1 MTEPLISAER
11 VQRTRLPVPAD
22 AGQAA
27 IEWERWTAAAE
38 AATAESETGEPLGRG
53 MAAVAADPTTHAW
66 LDAVFG
72 NSPYLTRLALREP
85 EVALAA
91 MTTGIEP
98 ALARVLEEVAALT
111 GHEPRAEIMT
121 RLRAA
126 KRRAALV
133 IALADIAELWPLER
147 VTGALSALADAALGA
162 AVRHLLVGAH
172 TSGQLALPHPDE
184 PERDS
189 GVIVLGMG
197 KLGAHELNYSS
208 DIDLIILYDAD
219 RMDYRG
225 RDAIQPLMARLA
237 RDLVKLLEE
246 RTVDGYVFRTDLRL
260 RPDPASTP
268 PAVSVAA
275 AETYYGSLGQNWER
289 AAMIKARPV
298 AGDIPAGQ
306 AFLKTLGPFIWR
318 KHLDFAAIRDIHS
331 IKRQIDARHG
341 APAAGLAGHNI
352 KLGHGGIR
360 EIEFFAQTQQLIW
373 GGRVPTLRSPGT
385 IETLE
390 GLVATGR
397 LADPIADD
405 LAHAYRVLRRVEHR
419 LQMIDDAQTHSL
431 PTDPQALGRLA
442 IFLGFPD
449 AASFAADLG
458 RELAVVRRH
467 FAELFRGAP
476 ALSAEGNLVFTGK
489 ELDPDTLATLRA
501 MGFKSPEPVADAIR
515 GWHHGRIR
523 ATRSARARELL
534 TELTPALLRVLGK
547 TADPDFAFIRF
558 DEFLS
563 RLPAGVQMF
572 SLFQHHPDLLQLV
585 AEIMGESPQ
594 LAVQLARRPLLLD
607 GVISGAFFIPLPTEE
622 RALHRALTRDLSLA
636 VARARDYEDLLD
648 LTRRWANDRKF
659 QIGVQLLQGRIE
671 GWRSAKH
678 FSAVADIVIQTL
690 LPRVEEEF
698 ARQHGHVPG
707 GRFLVLGLGKLG
719 SSELNQLSDLD
730 LIFLYS
736 VPDGIENSDGAKPL
750 AYTTYYARLGQRLIN
765 ALQAPTGEGNLY
777 EVDMRLRPSGNAGPI
792 ASKLDGFLRYH
803 EEQAW
808 TWEHMALTR
817 ARAVAGDA
825 SLARETEATIR
836 TLLTKPRDA
845 DRLLIDVDDMRIRIE
860 KAHLKPTPWDAK
872 HRRGGLVDLEFIA
885 QYLQLRVAPEDPSVL
900 ATATNA
906 AFRRLIT
913 AHRIDPEVGAELLE
927 GLAFWHQVQGMLRV
941 AVGKDAEQSAT
952 ADLLARALTRAT
964 GTKDPALAYA
974 RLDEVAA
981 RGLAL
986 YERLVARPAKRA
998 RRAHPELQPPDRQS
1012 PGQQST
1018 ETKGP

>member
-1 MTEPLISAER
+1 MSLPFTLAER
-11 VQRTRLPVPAD
+11 VPRARLPAPAD
-22 AGQAA
+22 AAQAA
-27 IEWERWTAAAE
+27 TEWERWSAAADTAAE
-38 AATAESETGEPLGRG
+38 EPLGRG
-53 MAAVAADPTTHAW
+53 MAAIAADPTARAW
-66 LDAVFG
+66 LDAIFG

-85 EVALAA
+85 AVVLAA
-91 MTTGIEP
+91 MTEGTEA
-98 ALARVLEEVAALT
+98 ALAAALAGLADLT
-111 GHEPRAEIMT
+111 GHEPRSDIMA
-121 RLRAA
+121 RLRIA

-133 IALADIAELWPLER
+133 IALADIGELWPLAR
-147 VTGALSALADAALGA
+147 ITAALSALAGAALGA
-162 AVRHLLVGAH
+162 ALRHLLVAAA
-172 TSGQLALPHPDE
+172 TAGQLVPPHPDE
-184 PERDS
+184 PERDC
-189 GVIVLGMG
+189 GIIVLGMG

-208 DIDLIILYDAD
+208 DIDLIILFDAD
-219 RMDYRG
+219 RMAYRG
-225 RDAIQPLMARLA
+225 RDDIQTLMARFA

-246 RTVDGYVFRTDLRL
+246 RTADGYVFRTDLRL

-268 PAVSVAA
+268 PAVSIAA
-275 AETYYGSLGQNWER
+275 AEGYYGSVGQNWER

-298 AGDIPAGQ
+298 AGDIAAGH

-373 GGRVPTLRSPGT
+373 GGRVPALRTAGT

-405 LAHAYRVLRRVEHR
+405 LAHAYAVLRRVEHR
-419 LQMIDDAQTHSL
+419 LQMIEDAQTHSL
-431 PTDPQALGRLA
+431 PTDPRALERLA
-442 IFLGFPD
+442 IFLGFAD
-449 AASFAADLG
+449 AAAFAEDLSE
-458 RELAVVRRH
+458 ELSVVRRH

-489 ELDPDTLATLRA
+489 EVDPDTLATLRT
-501 MGFKSPEPVADAIR
+501 MGFKTPAPVADAIR

-523 ATRSARARELL
+523 ATRSSRARELL

-547 TADPDFAFIRF
+547 TADPDFAFTRF
-558 DEFLS
+558 DEFLG
-563 RLPAGVQMF
+563 RLPAGVQLF

-607 GVISGAFFIPLPTEE
+607 GVISGAFFIPLPNDE
-622 RALHRALTRDLSLA
+622 RGLRRALTRDLGLS
-636 VARARDYEDLLD
+636 VARARDYEDVLD

-671 GWRSAKH
+671 GARSGRH
-678 FSAVADIVIQTL
+678 FSAVADIVIAAL

-698 ARQHGHVPG
+698 ARQHGQIPG
-707 GRFLVLGLGKLG
+707 GRFVVLGLGKLG

-730 LIFLYS
+730 LIFVYS
-736 VPDGIENSDGAKPL
+736 VPDDADTSDGPKPL
-750 AYTTYYARLGQRLIN
+750 PYTTYYARLGQRLIN

-792 ASKLDGFLRYH
+792 ASRLDGFLKYH
-803 EEQAW
+803 ADQAW
-808 TWEHMALTR
+808 TWERMALTR

-825 SLARETEATIR
+825 GFAREVEAAIKEI
-836 TLLTKPRDA
+836 LIKPRDA
-845 DRLLIDVDDMRIRIE
+845 DRLLLDVDDMRQRIE
-860 KAHLKPTPWDAK
+860 KAHPKPKPWDAK

-885 QYLQLRVAPEDPSVL
+885 QYLQLRVGPEDGSVL
-900 ATATNA
+900 ATATA
-906 AFRRLIT
+906 ASFRRLVT
-913 AHRIDPEVGAELLE
+913 ARRLDPEVGAELLD
-927 GLAFWHQVQGMLRV
+927 GLHFWHQIQGVLRV
-941 AVGKDAEQSAT
+941 ALGKEVDQSGAP
-952 ADLLARALTRAT
+952 DILARALARAT
-964 GTKDPALAYA
+964 GAKDAARA
-974 RLDEVAA
+974 HERLDEMAA
-981 RGLAL
+981 RGFAL
-986 YERLVARPAKRA
+986 YDRLVARPAAALRLA
-998 RRAHPELQPPDRQS
+998 NPDHQP
-1012 PGQQST
+1012 T
-1018 ETKGP
+1018 EIKLP

>member
-1 MTEPLISAER
+1 MSEPFKLAEP
-11 VQRTRLPVPAD
+11 VQAVRLPAAADPA
-22 AGQAA
+22 QAA
-27 IEWERWTAAAE
+27 TEWERWRTAAADQGD
-38 AATAESETGEPLGRG
+38 SELGHG
-53 MAAVAADPTTHAW
+53 MVAIAADPVARAW
-66 LDAVFG
+66 LDAIFG

-85 EVALAA
+85 ATVLSVMTQGVAPALDAALAD
-91 MTTGIEP
+91 
-98 ALARVLEEVAALT
+98 LAALT
-111 GHEPRAEIMT
+111 GHEARSDIMA
-121 RLRAA
+121 RLRIA

-133 IALADIAELWPLER
+133 IALADIAEIWPLPR
-147 VTGALSALADAALGA
+147 ITGALSALADAALKA
-162 AVRHLLVGAH
+162 AWRHLLIGAAKI
-172 TSGQLALPHPDE
+172 GQLSLAHPDD
-184 PERDS
+184 PERQC

-208 DIDLIILYDAD
+208 DIDLIILFDAE

-225 RDAIQPLMARLA
+225 RDDIQSLMARLA

-246 RTVDGYVFRTDLRL
+246 RTADGYVFRTDLRL

-275 AETYYGSLGQNWER
+275 AEGYYGSLGQNWER

-298 AGDIPAGQ
+298 AGDIPAGY
-306 AFLKTLGPFIWR
+306 AFLKALGPFIWR

-373 GGRVPTLRSPGT
+373 GGREPALRSPGT

-390 GLVATGR
+390 GLVAAGR

-405 LAHAYRVLRRVEHR
+405 LAHAYEVLRRVEHR
-419 LQMIDDAQTHSL
+419 LQMIEDAQTHSL
-431 PTDPQALGRLA
+431 PTDPKALDRLA
-442 IFLGFPD
+442 VFLGFPD
-449 AASFAADLG
+449 AALFAADLG
-458 RELAVVRRH
+458 EELSTVRRH

-476 ALSAEGNLVFTGK
+476 TLSDTGNLVFTGK
-489 ELDPDTLATLRA
+489 EVDPDTLATLKT
-501 MGFKSPEPVADAIR
+501 MGFKSPEPVAEAIR

-547 TADPDFAFIRF
+547 TADPDFAFARF
-558 DEFLS
+558 DEFLG
-563 RLPAGVQMF
+563 RLPAGVQLF

-607 GVISGAFFIPLPTEE
+607 GVISGAFFVPLPNDERGLR
-622 RALHRALTRDLSLA
+622 RALARDLSLS
-636 VARARDYEDLLD
+636 VARARDYEDVLD

-671 GWRSAKH
+671 GSRSGRH
-678 FSAVADIVIQTL
+678 FSAVADIVIAAL

-698 ARQHGHVPG
+698 ARQHGRIEG

-719 SSELNQLSDLD
+719 SSEMNQLSDLD

-736 VPDGIENSDGAKPL
+736 VPEATEASDGAKPL

-792 ASKLDGFLRYH
+792 ASRLDGFLKYH
-803 EEQAW
+803 EDQAW
-808 TWEHMALTR
+808 TWERMALTR
-817 ARAVAGDA
+817 ARAVAGDDA
-825 SLARETEATIR
+825 FGREVEAQIKR
-836 TLLTKPRDA
+836 ILTKPRDPT
-845 DRLLIDVDDMRIRIE
+845 RLLLDVDDMRIRIE
-860 KAHLKPTPWDAK
+860 KAHPKPLAWDAK
-872 HRRGGLVDLEFIA
+872 HRRGGLVDLEFVA
-885 QYLQLRVAPEDPSVL
+885 QYLQLRIGPEDERVL
-900 ATATNA
+900 APPTAT
-906 AFRRLIT
+906 AFRKLVA
-913 AHRIDPEVGAELLE
+913 AHRLDAEVGAELLE
-927 GLAFWHQVQGMLRV
+927 CLHFWHQVQGVLRV
-941 AVGKDAEQSAT
+941 ALGKGSGEGAGAG
-952 ADLLARALTRAT
+952 LLARALVRAT
-964 GTKDPALAYA
+964 GANSPEKAHK
-974 RLDEVAA
+974 RLDEMAA

-986 YERLVARPAKRA
+986 YERLVGRPAAVLRLA
-998 RRAHPELQPPDRQS
+998 NPDHQP
-1012 PGQQST
+1012 T
-1018 ETKGP
+1018 ETKIP

>member
-1 MTEPLISAER
+1 MSEPFTLAEP
-11 VQRTRLPVPAD
+11 VQKARLPVPAD
-22 AGQAA
+22 AAQAA
-27 IEWERWTAAAE
+27 IEWERWTANAGAAAD
-38 AATAESETGEPLGRG
+38 AALGRG
-53 MAAVAADPTTHAW
+53 MAAIAAEPAAHAW

-85 EVALAA
+85 AVVLAA
-91 MTTGIEP
+91 MADGIEP
-98 ALARVLEEVAALT
+98 ALQAALRSLAELT
-111 GHEPRAEIMT
+111 GREPRAEVMA

-133 IALADIAELWPLER
+133 IALADIAEIWPLAR
-147 VTGALSALADAALGA
+147 ITAALSALADAALA
-162 AVRHLLVGAH
+162 AALRHLLTGAVA
-172 TSGQLALPHPDE
+172 SGQLALPYPDD
-184 PERDS
+184 PERDC

-225 RDAIQPLMARLA
+225 KDAIQSLMAKLA
-237 RDLVKLLEE
+237 RELVKLLEE
-246 RTVDGYVFRTDLRL
+246 RTADGYVFRTDLRL

-275 AETYYGSLGQNWER
+275 AESYYGSLGQNWER

-306 AFLKTLGPFIWR
+306 AFLKALGPFIWR

-373 GGRVPTLRSPGT
+373 GGRVPALRSPGT

-390 GLVATGR
+390 GLVASGR

-431 PTDPQALGRLA
+431 PTDPKALERLA
-442 IFLGFPD
+442 IFLGFPS
-449 AASFAADLG
+449 AASFADDLG
-458 RELAVVRRH
+458 QELSVVRRH
-467 FAELFRGAP
+467 FAELFRGSP
-476 ALSAEGNLVFTGK
+476 TLSAEGNLVFTGK
-489 ELDPDTLATLRA
+489 EIDPDTLATLRT
-501 MGFKSPEPVADAIR
+501 MGFKSPEPVAEAIR

-523 ATRSARARELL
+523 ATRSSRAREIL

-547 TADPDFAFIRF
+547 TADPDFAFARF
-558 DEFLS
+558 DEFLG
-563 RLPAGVQMF
+563 RLPAGVQLF

-607 GVISGAFFIPLPTEE
+607 GVISGAFFIPLPNDDKGLR
-622 RALHRALTRDLSLA
+622 RALHRDLNLA

-671 GWRSAKH
+671 GWRSALH
-678 FSAVADIVIQTL
+678 FSAVADIVIETL
-690 LPRVEEEF
+690 LPRVEQEF
-698 ARQHGHVPG
+698 AQQHGRVPG

-730 LIFLYS
+730 LIFLYD
-736 VPDGIENSDGAKPL
+736 VPEEAENSDGPKPL
-750 AYTTYYARLGQRLIN
+750 AYSTYYARLGQRLIN
-765 ALQAPTGEGNLY
+765 ALQAPTGEGSLY

-792 ASKLDGFLRYH
+792 ASRLDGFLKYH
-803 EEQAW
+803 DDQAW
-808 TWEHMALTR
+808 TWERMALTR
-817 ARAVAGDA
+817 ARVVAGAPDFGHEV
-825 SLARETEATIR
+825 ARAIKDI
-836 TLLTKPRDA
+836 LTRPRDA
-845 DRLLIDVDDMRIRIE
+845 DRLLIDVDDMRQRIE
-860 KAHLKPTPWDAK
+860 KAHPKPIAWDAK

-885 QYLQLRVAPEDPSVL
+885 QYLQLRAAPADATVL
-900 ATATNA
+900 APRTTT
-906 AFRRLIT
+906 AFRKLVAARRLDAEI
-913 AHRIDPEVGAELLE
+913 GAELID
-927 GLAFWHQVQGMLRV
+927 GLQFWHQVQGTLRV
-941 AVGKDAEQSAT
+941 ALGKEMGERGSPA
-952 ADLLARALTRAT
+952 LLARALARAT
-964 GTKDPALAYA
+964 GTRNEEAAHR
-974 RLDEVAA
+974 RLDEWAA
-981 RGLAL
+981 KGLAL
-986 YERLVARPAKRA
+986 YERLVARPAAKARA
-998 RRAHPELQPPDRQS
+998 AHPHHQT
-1012 PGQQST
+1012 T
-1018 ETKGP
+1018 ESKGP

>member
-1 MTEPLISAER
+1 MSEPFTLAEP
-11 VQRTRLPVPAD
+11 VQTARLPAAAD
-22 AGQAA
+22 TAQAA
-27 IEWERWTAAAE
+27 TEWERWATSAADHRD
-38 AATAESETGEPLGRG
+38 SELGRG
-53 MAAVAADPTTHAW
+53 MVAIAEDPTARAW
-66 LDAVFG
+66 LDAIFG

-85 EVALAA
+85 ATVLSVMTHGVA
-91 MTTGIEP
+91 P
-98 ALARVLEEVAALT
+98 ALDATLADLAALT
-111 GHEPRAEIMT
+111 GHEVRSDIMA
-121 RLRAA
+121 RLRGA

-133 IALADIAELWPLER
+133 IALADIAEIWPLPEI
-147 VTGALSALADAALGA
+147 TGALSALADAALKA
-162 AVRHLLVGAH
+162 AWRHLLLGAAKL
-172 TSGQLALPHPDE
+172 GQLALAHPDD
-184 PERDS
+184 PERDC

-208 DIDLIILYDAD
+208 DIDLIILFDAE

-225 RDAIQPLMARLA
+225 RDDIQSLMARLA

-246 RTVDGYVFRTDLRL
+246 RTADGYVFRTDLRL

-275 AETYYGSLGQNWER
+275 AEGYYGSLGQNWER

-298 AGDIPAGQ
+298 AGDIPAGF
-306 AFLKTLGPFIWR
+306 AFLKALGPFIWR

-373 GGRVPTLRSPGT
+373 GGREPALRMPGT

-390 GLVATGR
+390 GLVAAGR

-405 LAHAYRVLRRVEHR
+405 LAQAYAVLRRVEHR
-419 LQMIDDAQTHSL
+419 LQMIEDAQTHSL
-431 PTDPQALGRLA
+431 PTDPKALDRLA

-449 AASFAADLG
+449 AGTFATDLG
-458 RELAVVRRH
+458 QELSIVRRH

-476 ALSAEGNLVFTGK
+476 TLSAAGNLVFTGK
-489 ELDPDTLATLRA
+489 EVDPDTLATLKT
-501 MGFKSPEPVADAIR
+501 MGFKVPEPVAEAIR

-523 ATRSARARELL
+523 ATRSERARELL

-547 TADPDFAFIRF
+547 TADPDFAFTRF

-563 RLPAGVQMF
+563 HLPAGVQLF

-607 GVISGAFFIPLPTEE
+607 GVISGAFFIPLPNDE
-622 RALHRALTRDLSLA
+622 RGLHRALTRDLGLS
-636 VARARDYEDLLD
+636 VARARDYEDVLD

-671 GWRSAKH
+671 GARSGRH
-678 FSAVADIVIQTL
+678 FSAVADVVIAAL
-690 LPRVEEEF
+690 LPRVEAEF
-698 ARQHGHVPG
+698 ARQHGRIEG

-730 LIFLYS
+730 LIFLYA
-736 VPDGIENSDGAKPL
+736 VPDGVEASDGAKPL

-792 ASKLDGFLRYH
+792 ATSLDGFLKYH
-803 EEQAW
+803 DDQAW
-808 TWEHMALTR
+808 TWERMALTR
-817 ARAVAGDA
+817 ARTVAGDA
-825 SLARETEATIR
+825 SFGREVEGAIKAI
-836 TLLTKPRDA
+836 LTRPRDP
-845 DRLLIDVDDMRIRIE
+845 DRLLLDVDDMRIRIE
-860 KAHLKPTPWDAK
+860 KAHPKPLAWDAK
-872 HRRGGLVDLEFIA
+872 HRRGGLVDLEFVA
-885 QYLQLRVAPEDPSVL
+885 QYLQLRVGPEEAGVL
-900 ATATNA
+900 APPTAA
-906 AFRRLIT
+906 AFRKLVA
-913 AHRIDPEVGAELLE
+913 AHRLDAEVGAELLD
-927 GLAFWHQVQGMLRV
+927 GLQFWQQLQGVLRV
-941 AVGKDAEQSAT
+941 ALGKESGEGGSSG
-952 ADLLARALTRAT
+952 LLARALVRAT
-964 GTKDPALAYA
+964 GTTSPEQAHQ
-974 RLDEVAA
+974 RLDQMAA
-981 RGLAL
+981 RGFAL
-986 YERLVARPAKRA
+986 YERLIARPAAALRLA
-998 RRAHPELQPPDRQS
+998 NPDHQP
-1012 PGQQST
+1012 T
-1018 ETKGP
+1018 ETKLP

>member
-1 MTEPLISAER
+1 MSEPLTLVEP
-11 VQRTRLPVPAD
+11 VQIARLPVPAD
-22 AGQAA
+22 AAQAA
-27 IEWERWTAAAE
+27 IEWDRWASTAAE
-38 AATAESETGEPLGRG
+38 ASDEVLGRG
-53 MAAVAADPTTHAW
+53 MTAVAADPTAHAW

-85 EVALAA
+85 AVVLEVMTAGADAALATALRTLAA
-91 MTTGIEP
+91 MTGHEARGDVM
-98 ALARVLEEVAALT
+98 ALLRRAKRQAAL
-111 GHEPRAEIMT
+111 I
-121 RLRAA
+121 
-126 KRRAALV
+126 
-133 IALADIAELWPLER
+133 IALADIAEIWPLAR
-147 VTGALSALADAALGA
+147 VTGALSALADSALGA
-162 AVRHLLVGAH
+162 ALRHLLVGAH
-172 TSGQLALPHPDE
+172 VGGQLALPYPDE
-184 PERDS
+184 PERDC

-208 DIDLIILYDAD
+208 DIDLIILFDAD

-225 RDAIQPLMARLA
+225 KDAIQPLMARLA

-275 AETYYGSLGQNWER
+275 AESYYGSLGQNWER

-298 AGDIPAGQ
+298 AGDLPAGR
-306 AFLKTLGPFIWR
+306 AFLKALGPFMWR

-373 GGRVPTLRSPGT
+373 GGRVPGLRTAGT

-390 GLVATGR
+390 ALVATGR

-405 LAHAYRVLRRVEHR
+405 LAHAYGVLRRVEHR

-431 PTDPQALGRLA
+431 PSDPRALERLA
-442 IFLGFPD
+442 IFLGFQS
-449 AASFAADLG
+449 AAAFAQDLG
-458 RELAVVRRH
+458 QELSVVRRH
-467 FAELFRGAP
+467 FAELFRDAP

-489 ELDPDTLATLRA
+489 ELDPDTLATLRT
-501 MGFKSPEPVADAIR
+501 MGFKSPEPVAETIR

-523 ATRSARARELL
+523 ATRSARAREIL
-534 TELTPALLRVLGK
+534 TELTPALLRVLGR
-547 TADPDFAFIRF
+547 TADPDFAFTRF
-558 DEFLS
+558 DEFLG
-563 RLPAGVQMF
+563 RLPAGVQLF

-607 GVISGAFFIPLPTEE
+607 GVISGAFFIPLPNDE
-622 RALHRALTRDLSLA
+622 RGLRRALTRDLGLA
-636 VARARDYEDLLD
+636 VARARDYEDVLD

-671 GWRSAKH
+671 GLRSARH

-690 LPRVEEEF
+690 LPRVEAEF
-698 ARQHGHVPG
+698 ARQHGQVPG

-736 VPDGIENSDGAKPL
+736 VPEGAENSDGAKPL

-792 ASKLDGFLRYH
+792 ASSLDGYIKYH
-803 EEQAW
+803 AEQAW
-808 TWEHMALTR
+808 TWERMALTR
-817 ARAVAGDA
+817 ARVIAGDPDFA
-825 SLARETEATIR
+825 DEVETAIR
-836 TLLTKPRDA
+836 DILDWPRDA
-845 DRLLIDVDDMRIRIE
+845 DRLLVDVDDMRQRIE
-860 KAHLKPTPWDAK
+860 KAHPKPKPWDAK

-885 QYLQLRVAPEDPSVL
+885 QYLQLRVGPEEPRVF
-900 ATATNA
+900 ATATAA
-906 AFRRLIT
+906 AFRQLAA
-913 AHRIDPEVGAELLE
+913 AHRLDPEVGAELLE
-927 GLAFWHQVQGMLRV
+927 GLHFWHHLQGMLRV
-941 AVGKDAEQSAT
+941 LLGKEADQSGHP
-952 ADLLARALTRAT
+952 DLLARALARAT
-964 GTKDPALAYA
+964 GTKDMDAAHERMDA
-974 RLDEVAA
+974 MAA
-981 RGLAL
+981 RGLSL
-986 YERLVARPAKRA
+986 YERLVARPAARVRA
-998 RRAHPELQPPDRQS
+998 EHPE
-1012 PGQQST
+1012 QST
-1018 ETKGP
+1018 ETKRP